1 MQLAVVLVIWTIL
14 ITYGLIE
21 RYAHGR
27 ALGRIPIRIHVNGT
41 RGKTSVVRLIAAG
54 LRAAGK
60 RVCAKTSGTFASIT
74 DPEGREYSIYRASQA
89 NIIEQV
95 RVIGRISKLKPE
107 ILVIECM
114 ALQPHFQSL
123 SELQMVRPTHGV
135 ITNARADHLDVMGP
149 TSRDVALALSGTTPV
164 AAEMFT
170 TEREHLDVLQ
180 SAADDRGTAL
190 HQPSAE
196 AIASVD
202 ESVLSRFRY
211 TEHPE
216 NIALALAVC
225 GRLGVDR
232 DIALEGMV
240 ALAPED
246 GATRVSRVG
255 FFDRDIVFV
264 QAFAANDPSSTR
276 MIWERMVER
285 YGEGRRTI
293 VVVNCRMDRP
303 DRSRQFAEMVGKWSS
318 PDAYVITGGG
328 AALFVRHAVANGVPA
343 HRITMLEGAT
353 TSETVEVLLDLSD
366 RSALIVGTCNI
377 HGGGL
382 ELARFFRNR
391 ASHSETL

>member
-1 MQLAVVLVIWTIL
+1 MQLAVVLAIWTIL
-14 ITYGLIE
+14 VTYGIVE

-74 DPEGREYSIYRASQA
+74 DPEGSEYPIYRVSPA
-89 NIIEQV
+89 NVIEQV

-123 SELQMVRPTHGV
+123 SELQMVRSTHGV

-164 AAEMFT
+164 GAEMFT

-180 SAADDRGTAL
+180 SAADDRGTSI

-196 AIASVD
+196 AIESVD

-225 GRLGVDR
+225 DRLGVDR
-232 DIALEGMV
+232 DTALEGMV

-285 YGEGRRTI
+285 YGEGRRKI

-303 DRSRQFAEMVGKWSS
+303 DRSRQFAEMAGKWSP
-318 PDAYVITGGG
+318 PDAYVVTGGG

-343 HRITMLEGAT
+343 HHITMLEGAT

-366 RSALIVGTCNI
+366 GSALIVGTCNI